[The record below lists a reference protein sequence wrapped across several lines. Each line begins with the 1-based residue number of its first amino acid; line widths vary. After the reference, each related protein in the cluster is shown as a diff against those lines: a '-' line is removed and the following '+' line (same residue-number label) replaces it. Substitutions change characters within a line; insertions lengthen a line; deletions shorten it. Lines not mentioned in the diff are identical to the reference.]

1 MFTPRTSQRLL
12 AIALFAI
19 VAFAIC
25 PLRDAIHCYGRPFA
39 GILVD
44 PDGLVSNL
52 GLPTWDGFRQ
62 GLRYPDQ
69 ILSVD
74 GHELVADAGGG
85 YRARVWDRAI
95 EAAASATPPRETVHV
110 RARTPEGE
118 RELDLR
124 ISSLDPAAFWL
135 NGIATIAIALL
146 YVAGA
151 FIALAASPRGHLART
166 FAKTTLLA
174 ALFLLTL
181 FDYHTTRRLVPLFH
195 IAFAMVPMGFAALAL
210 RLPDD
215 VELLDRHPW
224 IIRALDATGL
234 ALGLAMVG
242 SHLAG
247 GTTAALRSVCTAL
260 FGASFLFFA
269 VTFL

>member
-1 MFTPRTSQRLL
+1 
-12 AIALFAI
+12 
-19 VAFAIC
+19 
-25 PLRDAIHCYGRPFA
+25 
-39 GILVD
+39 
-44 PDGLVSNL
+44 
-52 GLPTWDGFRQ
+52 
-62 GLRYPDQ
+62 
-69 ILSVD
+69 
-74 GHELVADAGGG
+74 
-85 YRARVWDRAI
+85 
-95 EAAASATPPRETVHV
+95 
-110 RARTPEGE
+110 
-118 RELDLR
+118 
-124 ISSLDPAAFWL
+124 
-135 NGIATIAIALL
+135 
-146 YVAGA
+146 
-151 FIALAASPRGHLART
+151 
-166 FAKTTLLA
+166 
-174 ALFLLTL
+174 FLLTL

-269 VTFL
+269 VTFLVRFARAEGDRHALWGSRALLSRVLVRGVIVAATCSAAVALGASISVVFGAPLQGALIAS